1 MSGTTS
7 TISILKLDKTIKTS
21 STNYDGNPSHTGKI
35 LNISYIDT
43 KSVDYLI
50 SQGNISGL
58 HAAENLSNKQSALIF
73 STKKEYLEN
82 VQHYN
87 FNYLFKEEDQ
97 NWYLV
102 KGNKL
107 QKLAEILADSKEN
120 AKNLTTKKR
129 LK

>member
-7 TISILKLDKTIKTS
+7 TISILKLDKTIKTI
-21 STNYDGNPSHTGKI
+21 STNYDGSPSYTGKI
-35 LNISYIDT
+35 LNSSYIDT
-43 KSVDYLI
+43 KSVDSLI
-50 SQGNISGL
+50 AQGNISGL
-58 HAAENLSNKQSALIF
+58 HASENLSNKQPFLTF

-87 FNYLFKEEDQ
+87 FNYLFKEEEQ

-102 KGNKL
+102 KENKL
-107 QKLAEILADSKEN
+107 QKFAEILTDSK
-120 AKNLTTKKR
+120 KNSKDLTMKKR